1 MFRSSNSW
9 TRRLS
14 AVAALGLVLGV
25 TSAAWADASDDAIK
39 RGVEKRRELKDAEAL
54 AEFQRAYSL
63 RPTARALAQAGLAEQ
78 ALSRWV
84 EAERDI
90 VQALASVDDA
100 WIVDHRD
107 TLSDALVVIRGH
119 LGSVELSAD
128 ESDVELW
135 MGGARVATLPYT
147 LRAAA
152 GLQEVELRPKGRPA
166 ISRQVEVAAQRT
178 LSQRFQLAPAAPAQP
193 AAAPPSMPAP
203 VAEPPAPVRETA
215 APPARESIEPSRS
228 VWPWVT
234 LGGAVALVA
243 GGVTAHVVREKAAA
257 RFNDDERC
265 FQPPQTREERCGSDL
280 TRARTSGALAVV
292 GYAGGA
298 LLGGLTAYLWLSD
311 SHADSAPRAALRA
324 GPGQALL
331 TYRSSF

>member
-1 MFRSSNSW
+1 MLRSSNSW
-9 TRRLS
+9 TCRLS

-25 TSAAWADASDDAIK
+25 SSAAWADASEDAIK
-39 RGVEKRRELKDAEAL
+39 RGVELRRERKDAEAL
-54 AEFQRAYSL
+54 AEFQRAYAL

-90 VQALASVDDA
+90 AQALASADDA
-100 WIVDHRD
+100 WIADHRD
-107 TLSDALVVIRGH
+107 TLTEALVVIRSH
-119 LGSVELSAD
+119 LGSVELSAN

-135 MGGARVATLPYT
+135 IGGTRVATLPYT

-152 GLQEVELRPKGRPA
+152 GVVDIELRAKGRPA
-166 ISRQVEVAAQRT
+166 LNRQIEIAPLRT
-178 LSQRFQLAPAAPAQP
+178 LSQRFELAPAEPPAS
-193 AAAPPSMPAP
+193 AAAPPTPPPP
-203 VAEPPAPVRETA
+203 VAQPVTPKHETA
-215 APPARESIEPSRS
+215 APTATENVAPSRG

-234 LGGAVALVA
+234 LGGAVAFVA
-243 GGVTAHVVREKAAA
+243 GGVTAHVIREKAAA
-257 RFNDDERC
+257 RFNGDSC
-265 FQPPQTREERCGSDL
+265 FQPPLTRGERCGTDL

-298 LLGGLTAYLWLSD
+298 LLGGLSAYLWLSD
-311 SHADSAPRAALRA
+311 RHSDAAPRAALQA
-324 GPGQALL
+324 GPEHALL